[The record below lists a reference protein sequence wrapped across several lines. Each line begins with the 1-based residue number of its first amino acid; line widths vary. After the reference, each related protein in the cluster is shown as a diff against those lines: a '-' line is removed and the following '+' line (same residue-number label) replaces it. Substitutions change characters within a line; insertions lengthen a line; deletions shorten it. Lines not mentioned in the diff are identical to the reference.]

1 MLHGLKARKEQ
12 LKEEIDDLVKKKET
26 VDNLKKRLAKA
37 KDSKVL
43 QYREPHH

>member
-12 LKEEIDDLVKKKET
+12 LKEEIEDLVKKKEI

-37 KDSKVL
+37 KESKVL
-43 QYREPHH
+43 Q